1 VWIRTQSFRSKHA
14 RYQLSHI
21 SPYHTGCHKLQKTSS
36 EQFSCLQHAAKTRR
50 KKVFKALTLNS
61 RVYRLKLTL
70 SPALMSGTSEIISMV
85 PLVIL
90 VGMERAWKK
99 EVFSGPMPVFWAGTV
114 TSSGARA
121 PALAGAFTLLA
132 SSRSLHNDT
141 THVRQLNQ

>member
-1 VWIRTQSFRSKHA
+1 
-14 RYQLSHI
+14 
-21 SPYHTGCHKLQKTSS
+21 
-36 EQFSCLQHAAKTRR
+36 
-50 KKVFKALTLNS
+50 
-61 RVYRLKLTL
+61 
-70 SPALMSGTSEIISMV
+70 MSGTSEIISMV

-132 SSRSLHNDT
+132 SSRSLHDDT
-141 THVRQLNQ
+141 TCVRQF